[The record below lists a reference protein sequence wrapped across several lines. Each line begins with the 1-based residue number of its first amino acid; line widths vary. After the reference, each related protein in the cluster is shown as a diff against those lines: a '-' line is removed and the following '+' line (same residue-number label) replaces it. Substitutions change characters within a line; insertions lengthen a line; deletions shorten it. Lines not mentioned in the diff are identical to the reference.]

1 MNSKYFDVQIR
12 EKTIWLN
19 YSCILIIYWK
29 KIRQVHLQFA
39 KGTGNEIIDN
49 SNNEYFN

>member
-1 MNSKYFDVQIR
+1 MNSKYSDVQIR
-12 EKTIWLN
+12 MKMILLN

-39 KGTGNEIIDN
+39 KETGNEIIDN
-49 SNNEYFN
+49 ISNE